1 MSGFDKSLI
10 MKKSAELLM
19 SGAVMLASHCP
30 KCGAPLFKLKS
41 GEIVCPIHGR
51 VIIAKSE
58 EDVVKAS
65 TENVLMMLE
74 DLVSKRIGEI
84 CKVLSSKPKPMDYEE
99 ERIISRVLIDWLTV
113 LEKIKSIK
121 SIRSESKS

>member
-1 MSGFDKSLI
+1 MSGVDKNLI

-30 KCGAPLFKLKS
+30 KCGAPLFKLKT
-41 GEIVCPIHGR
+41 GDIVCPIHGK

-65 TENVLMMLE
+65 TENVLVMLE
-74 DLVSKRIGEI
+74 NLVSSRIGEI
-84 CKVLSSKPKPMDYEE
+84 CKTLKSKPKPLDYEE
-99 ERIISRVLIDWLTV
+99 ERVISRVLIDWLTV

-121 SIRSESKS
+121 GIGREEE